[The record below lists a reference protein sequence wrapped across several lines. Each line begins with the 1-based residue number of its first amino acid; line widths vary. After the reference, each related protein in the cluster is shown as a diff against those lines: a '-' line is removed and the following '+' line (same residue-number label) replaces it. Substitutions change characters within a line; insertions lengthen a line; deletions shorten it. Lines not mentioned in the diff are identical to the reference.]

1 MVCFHEN
8 DGPFSQRELCVVVEE
23 RRHEK
28 LRQLGIFF
36 GFYVLP
42 LVRGV
47 GVSYLLDSVSHEPM
61 EAFCIVLYVAS

>member
-1 MVCFHEN
+1 MTVPSANE
-8 DGPFSQRELCVVVEE
+8 SCVLVVEE

>member
-1 MVCFHEN
+1 V
-8 DGPFSQRELCVVVEE
+8 LVVEE